1 VVDKLFVRALKEIN
15 LEPHVQQDECSKKGE
30 KKIYTSKR
38 AKNGM
43 HLMLIVTCTSH
54 LMHWL

>member
-54 LMHWL
+54 LMH